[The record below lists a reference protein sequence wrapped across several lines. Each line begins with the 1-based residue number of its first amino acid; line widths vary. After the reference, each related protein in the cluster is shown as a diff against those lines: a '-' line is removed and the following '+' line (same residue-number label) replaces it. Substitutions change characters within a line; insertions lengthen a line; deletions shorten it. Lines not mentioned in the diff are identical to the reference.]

1 MLDVERWIDHAFA
14 MTFMSAKDRFDSL
27 LSQARNLRK
36 RGPRGRYAPSP
47 TGPLHLGNV
56 RTALIAWLQTR
67 LQQGTFVLRIED
79 LDLPRVQEHS
89 AAQIIEDLH
98 WLGLDWDEG
107 PDVGGPL
114 GPYDQSPR
122 TALYEEALRRLADK
136 HLAFRCYC
144 SRKDVAEA
152 ASAPHGL
159 GGVITYPGTCR
170 DLTPD
175 QETQIQREKPDRAPA
190 WRYRVPN
197 RHVSLVDAIVGRYEE
212 NLETEVGDFV
222 IRRADDL
229 FAYQLAVVV
238 DDALMGITDVVR
250 GFDLLDST
258 PRQIE
263 LFDALDLPTPRFWHV
278 PLMLDGTGQRLS
290 KRDGSDSL
298 AGLRAQGLTP
308 REVVGMLAA
317 SLRIVAPDTAIS
329 PRELLARVTLD
340 ELRRLK

>member
-1 MLDVERWIDHAFA
+1 MVIDLWLDHVFTT
-14 MTFMSAKDRFDSL
+14 TFMDARARFDDL
-27 LSQARNLRK
+27 LQRANELRA

-47 TGPLHLGNV
+47 TGPLHLGNL
-56 RTALIAWLQTR
+56 RTALIAWLQCR
-67 LQQGTFVLRIED
+67 LSDGTFILRIED
-79 LDLPRVQEHS
+79 LDAPRVREGS
-89 AAQIIEDLH
+89 TRAILEDLR

-107 PDVGGPL
+107 PEVGGPL
-114 GPYDQSPR
+114 EPYDQLSR
-122 TALYEEALRRLADK
+122 TALYEEALRRLEEK
-136 HLAFRCYC
+136 GRVFRCYC

-170 DLTPD
+170 ELTAE
-175 QETQIQREKPDRAPA
+175 QEEEVRRSKPDRAPA
-190 WRYRVPN
+190 WRYRVSP
-197 RHVSLVDAIVGRYEE
+197 RHVSLVDAIAGRYEE

-222 IRRADDL
+222 IRRSDNL

-238 DDALMGITDVVR
+238 DDALMGVTDVVR

-263 LFDALDLPTPRFWHV
+263 LFEALDLPVPRFWHV
-278 PLMLDGTGQRLS
+278 PLMLDETGQRLS

-298 AGLRAQGLTP
+298 ATLREAGLTP
-308 REVVGMLAA
+308 AEVIGMLAA
-317 SLRIVAPDTAIS
+317 SLRLVAPGTAMTA
-329 PRELLARVTLD
+329 RELLERITLD